1 MNTSLP
7 QSIEAYLKEAGFT
20 QTEMLILR
28 KLLEHNS
35 LTIRELATKMGKS
48 TGLIDQAMKKLMN
61 KQIIKRESINGHPV
75 YQIHSLDAVV
85 QWVKTDMKG
94 RKETL
99 EKRQENFETF
109 IATLKVD
116 KHRPD
121 MEHFSGEEGVQK
133 AYDKLLEV
141 GGEILTMMPV
151 LYLAEDDPLRA
162 FRVDL
167 FRRRQVRKIFQRV
180 LAPDSPLARRFQSR
194 DMFEYRKTLLVPE
207 SQLPLTFEKTIAGG
221 TVAYIDQKNLN
232 ACFLNFPEIAK
243 TERATFD
250 ALWNRTLSDEKN
262 GNGPMSAAVAPT
274 VVPLSTRIFSRLREF
289 FLGKRSIVAL
299 IIFAI
304 LSGMLT
310 FGLYKTNRDLNLER
324 LKEKVMSIAS
334 TGALQ
339 FDASDINAV
348 WKPED
353 ITKPQYAKL
362 VATLNLIRRS
372 NTDIQYAYVMRKTDD
387 PTKLAFVA
395 DADSLFP
402 NEKKDLNGDGKIDD
416 ADALSFPGELYSDK
430 PPFVGD
436 AFSHPVVTMGAD
448 QWGSFV
454 SGAAPILDASGK
466 PVALLGVDIFSS
478 NLDRLSADSFK
489 PLYAFIGF
497 FALFM
502 LIRFW
507 SENRSLMEECL
518 EEMKKNIK
526 VILSWFIFLM
536 LISGMI
542 TFGLSIHNRNLNIQ
556 RMKDKVASIAVT
568 GALQFNPEDV
578 ENLRAEDDWKKPEWK
593 RVVGLLHKIREQN
606 DSIIFAYIIRKT
618 AADPTKMEFV
628 SDSYSFNPYA
638 NTDAD
643 PENNIDVNQ
652 NGIIDGPDVLQ
663 WPGQKYET
671 APIEAFEAYEGSKIT
686 TNFYEDQWGEVLTGY
701 APILDIYG
709 DAIALLAIDMDASTL
724 DRLDSQSF
732 MPLYTFF
739 GLLILLILIRIISN
753 NGLFF
758 RLPMRK

>member
-7 QSIEAYLKEAGFT
+7 LSIETYLKEAGFT

-48 TGLIDQAMKKLMN
+48 TGLIDQAMKKLMS
-61 KQIIKRESINGHPV
+61 KQIIKRETINGHPM

-121 MEHFSGEEGVQK
+121 MEHFSGIEGVEK
-133 AYDKLLEV
+133 AYDKLLAV

-207 SQLPLTFEKTIAGG
+207 SELPITFEKTIAGG

-243 TERATFD
+243 TESATFE
-250 ALWNRTLSDEKN
+250 ALWNRTQSDEKN
-262 GNGPMSAAVAPT
+262 GNGPVSAAAT
-274 VVPLSTRIFSRLREF
+274 QTLVPLSTRIFSRLREF

-299 IIFAI
+299 IIFAM
-304 LSGMLT
+304 LSGILT

-339 FDASDINAV
+339 FDAADIDAV

-372 NTDIQYAYVMRKTDD
+372 NTDIQYAYIMRKTED
-387 PTKLAFVA
+387 PKKLAFVA
-395 DADSLFP
+395 DADSLHP
-402 NEKKDLNGDGKIDD
+402 NQKKDLNGDGVIDD
-416 ADALSFPGELYSDK
+416 ADALNTPGELYASDHF
-430 PPFVGD
+430 PNMLE
-436 AFSHPVVTMGAD
+436 AFLHPISDTGID
-448 QWGSFV
+448 QWGTFI
-454 SGAAPILDASGK
+454 SGYAPIRDGNGQVLAIVGIDM
-466 PVALLGVDIFSS
+466 FSS
-478 NLDRLSADSFK
+478 NLDRLSASSFT

-497 FALFM
+497 FLLFM

-507 SENRSLMEECL
+507 FENRSLMEECL
-518 EEMKKNIK
+518 EVMKKNMRK
-526 VILSWFIFLM
+526 TILW
-536 LISGMI
+536 I
-542 TFGLSIHNRNLNIQ
+542 TFFIVLIGGIFFGFRQYYRHVLIDQTGQKL
-556 RMKDKVASIAVT
+556 MAIAVT
-568 GALQFNPEDV
+568 AASEFDPKDLEQLHWARDMKTEAYQRVFKRLNEIRNRNSDVTYVYIMRPTEDEGMFEFV
-578 ENLRAEDDWKKPEWK
+578 ADADANWNLPFQTHFDIHDIEPFTEDDENVFSGA
-593 RVVGLLHKIREQN
+593 RY
-606 DSIIFAYIIRKT
+606 D
-618 AADPTKMEFV
+618 D
-628 SDSYSFNPYA
+628 
-638 NTDAD
+638 TD
-643 PENNIDVNQ
+643 
-652 NGIIDGPDVLQ
+652 GFLR
-663 WPGQKYET
+663 
-671 APIEAFEAYEGSKIT
+671 GSMMKAGFT
-686 TNFYEDQWGEVLTGY
+686 TSTVDQWGNFVTG
-701 APILDIYG
+701 ASPIYDVEG
-709 DAIALLAIDMDASTL
+709 NAIALLGLDMD
-724 DRLDSQSF
+724 
-732 MPLYTFF
+732 
-739 GLLILLILIRIISN
+739 I
-753 NGLFF
+753 
-758 RLPMRK
+758 K

>member
-1 MNTSLP
+1 MILTPVNFIVECKFVNTSLP

-28 KLLEHNS
+28 KLLEHHS

-48 TGLIDQAMKKLMN
+48 TGLIDQAMKKLMS
-61 KQIIKRESINGHPV
+61 KKIIKRETVNGHPV

-121 MEHFSGEEGVQK
+121 MEHFSGEEGVKK

-207 SQLPLTFEKTIAGG
+207 SELPLTFEKTIAGG

-262 GNGPMSAAVAPT
+262 GSGPASAAVTPTAP
-274 VVPLSTRIFSRLREF
+274 PLATRIFSRLREF

-339 FDASDINAV
+339 FDAADIDAV

-353 ITKPQYAKL
+353 IAKPQYAKL

-372 NTDIQYAYVMRKTDD
+372 NTDIQYAYIMRKTED
-387 PTKLAFVA
+387 PSVNTFVA
-395 DADSLFP
+395 DADSLYP
-402 NEKKDLNGDGKIDD
+402 NQKKDLNGDGLINDTD
-416 ADALSFPGELYSDK
+416 ATNIPGELYEDYLPYISEGYLHPIASIGTDK
-430 PPFVGD
+430 
-436 AFSHPVVTMGAD
+436 
-448 QWGSFV
+448 WGTLI
-454 SGAAPILDASGK
+454 SGHAPIRDSDGN
-466 PVALLGVDIFSS
+466 PVAMVGIDMFAS
-478 NLDRLSADSFK
+478 NLDRLSAASFT

-497 FALFM
+497 FVLFM
-502 LIRFW
+502 IIRFW

-518 EEMKKNIK
+518 EEMQKNMRK
-526 VILSWFIFLM
+526 TILW
-536 LISGMI
+536 I
-542 TFGLSIHNRNLNIQ
+542 TFLLVLIGGIIFAFQQYHRQLLIEQTGERL
-556 RMKDKVASIAVT
+556 KAIAVT
-568 GALQFNPEDV
+568 AASEFDPKDLEQLHWARDMKTEAYQRVFRRLNEIRNRNSDVTYVYIMRPADDEGMFEFVADADANWNLPSQTHSNIDDISAFN
-578 ENLRAEDDWKKPEWK
+578 EDDENVFPGS
-593 RVVGLLHKIREQN
+593 R
-606 DSIIFAYIIRKT
+606 Y
-618 AADPTKMEFV
+618 
-628 SDSYSFNPYA
+628 Y
-638 NTDAD
+638 DAD
-643 PENNIDVNQ
+643 GFLRRSIMN
-652 NGIIDGPDVLQ
+652 
-663 WPGQKYET
+663 
-671 APIEAFEAYEGSKIT
+671 AAYDPLIT
-686 TNFYEDQWGEVLTGY
+686 DQWGQLVSG
-701 APILDIYG
+701 ASPIYDLEG
-709 DAIALLAIDMDASTL
+709 NFIALLALDKLISST
-724 DRLDSQSF
+724 DS
-732 MPLYTFF
+732 TV
-739 GLLILLILIRIISN
+739 LLGIQ
-753 NGLFF
+753 F
-758 RLPMRK
+758 

>member
-35 LTIRELATKMGKS
+35 LTIRELATKMGTS
-48 TGLIDQAMKKLMN
+48 TGLIDQAMKKLMSKN
-61 KQIIKRESINGHPV
+61 IIKREMSNGHPV

-116 KHRPD
+116 KGRPD

-141 GGEILTMMPV
+141 GGEVLTMMPV

-180 LAPDSPLARRFQSR
+180 LATDSPLARRFQSR

-250 ALWNRTLSDEKN
+250 ALWNRTLSDEKS
-262 GNGPMSAAVAPT
+262 GNGPASAAATPT
-274 VVPLSTRIFSRLREF
+274 VVPLSTRIFSKLREF

-299 IIFAI
+299 IIFAL
-304 LSGMLT
+304 LSGILT

-324 LKEKVMSIAS
+324 LKEKVQAVAI
-334 TGALQ
+334 TGSLQ
-339 FDASDINAV
+339 FDALDVNAI
-348 WKPED
+348 WNPED
-353 ITKPQYAKL
+353 IARPQYAKL

-372 NTDIQYAYVMRKTDD
+372 NKDIQNAYLMRKTDD
-387 PTKLAFVA
+387 PWKWKFVA
-395 DADSLFP
+395 DADSLDP
-402 NEKKDLNGDGKIDD
+402 SVTKDLNNDGNFDSADQLSYPGD
-416 ADALSFPGELYSDK
+416 LYDIS
-430 PPFVGD
+430 PYPWSVD
-436 AFSHPVVTMGAD
+436 AFAKPIVDPKPITD
-448 QWGSFV
+448 QWGTFITSTAQIKNL
-454 SGAAPILDASGK
+454 SGET
-466 PVALLGVDIFSS
+466 VAVLGVDMLAS
-478 NLDRLSADSFK
+478 NLDRLSAASFT

-502 LIRFW
+502 IIRFW

-518 EEMKKNIK
+518 EEMRKNVRKTVLWVLFLATLFYGIIFVFQQYHKKLLIEQTGER
-526 VILSWFIFLM
+526 LM
-536 LISGMI
+536 
-542 TFGLSIHNRNLNIQ
+542 
-556 RMKDKVASIAVT
+556 AIAVT
-568 GALQFNPEDV
+568 AASEFDPKDLEQLHWAKDMKTEAYQRVFKRLNEIRNRNSDVTYAYIMRPTDDEGMFEFVADADANWNLPSQIHSNIEDIGPFT
-578 ENLRAEDDWKKPEWK
+578 EDDENAFPGFMYYDLDGFFRDGMKKSSFTP
-593 RVVGLLHKIREQN
+593 L
-606 DSIIFAYIIRKT
+606 II
-618 AADPTKMEFV
+618 
-628 SDSYSFNPYA
+628 
-638 NTDAD
+638 
-643 PENNIDVNQ
+643 
-652 NGIIDGPDVLQ
+652 
-663 WPGQKYET
+663 
-671 APIEAFEAYEGSKIT
+671 
-686 TNFYEDQWGEVLTGY
+686 DQWGKFTS
-701 APILDIYG
+701 ATSPIYDSNGHVVALLGLDI
-709 DAIALLAIDMDASTL
+709 DLE
-724 DRLDSQSF
+724 
-732 MPLYTFF
+732 
-739 GLLILLILIRIISN
+739 N
-753 NGLFF
+753 
-758 RLPMRK
+758 